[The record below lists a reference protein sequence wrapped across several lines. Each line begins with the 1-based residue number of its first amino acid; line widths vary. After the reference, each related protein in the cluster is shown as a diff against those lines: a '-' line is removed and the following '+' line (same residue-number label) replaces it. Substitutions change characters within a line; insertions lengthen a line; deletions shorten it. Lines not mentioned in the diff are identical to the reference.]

1 MKKLIVMLA
10 GLLVLLAG
18 CSGNQER
25 PEDRIP
31 EWVADPQSQVSSG
44 LAASNCVPASD
55 QFAIDR
61 NEAIALTRQLLASQ
75 IEVAVESMEETYQQ
89 QTRTAEGEAVSGS
102 TFQSV
107 SRQLTDQTLRG
118 ARVDRTEYET
128 INEQRQLCTMMV
140 VGESDMRALFDNLID
155 ASARPIPAQDEAV
168 LWEQFR
174 HAQARDEMDEA
185 LERRRNQ
192 N

>member
-1 MKKLIVMLA
+1 MFRQTSITLGA
-10 GLLVLLAG
+10 LVLLAG
-18 CSGNQER
+18 CAGPDER

-31 EWVADPQSQVSSG
+31 EWVADPQSQVDDG
-44 LAASNCVPASD
+44 LAAANCVPASD
-55 QFAIDR
+55 EFAIDR
-61 NEAIALTRQLLASQ
+61 SEAIALTRQLLASQ
-75 IEVAVESMEETYQQ
+75 VEVAVEAMEETYQQ
-89 QTRTAEGEAVSGS
+89 QTRPAEGEAVSGS
-102 TFQSV
+102 NFQSV

-140 VGESDMRALFDNLID
+140 VGESDMRALFDGIID
-155 ASARPIPAQDEAV
+155 ASDRPVDGEDEAV

-174 HAQARDEMDEA
+174 HAQAREEMDEA

-192 N
+192 D